1 MNNAG
6 FNIKLARPEFRAK
19 MEEDMKAVAEGRKR
33 KQDVVT
39 EWMQI
44 MSPVLK
50 TCIEQSRQLRSEMQ
64 HFFQVRG
71 ILF

>member
-1 MNNAG
+1 
-6 FNIKLARPEFRAK
+6 